1 MNVFRNK
8 LIKIVFLVVTGLTF
22 FNMSFFLA
30 EVSALKTA
38 YGKTQME
45 NIARLFTA
53 SLAEEETDHGSA
65 EEGQLLKETDFL
77 EGHVYHLQF
86 ETIGVANLL
95 KSLRHT
101 IQPHGG
107 YLRIF
112 TPPPDIC

>member
-8 LIKIVFLVVTGLTF
+8 LVKIVFLVVTGLTF

-30 EVSALKTA
+30 EVSALKSA

-53 SLAEEETDHGSA
+53 SLAEEETDHGGT
-65 EEGQLLKETDFL
+65 EEVQLLKETDLL
-77 EGHVYHLQF
+77 EGHVYHLHF
-86 ETIGVANLL
+86 EMIGIANVL
-95 KSLRHT
+95 KSLQRT
-101 IQPHGG
+101 IQTHGG

-112 TPPPDIC
+112 TPPPDFC